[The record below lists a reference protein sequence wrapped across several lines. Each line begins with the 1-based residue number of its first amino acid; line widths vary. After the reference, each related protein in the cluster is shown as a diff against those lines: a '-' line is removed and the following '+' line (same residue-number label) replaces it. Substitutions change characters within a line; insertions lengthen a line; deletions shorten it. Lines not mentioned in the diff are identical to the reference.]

1 MKTLQPMLALAPKL
15 NSELSKDDGYVVRRL
30 DQLETHGKYSVI
42 YEITRIE
49 TLLTLSFVESFFCGS
64 TNHAV

>member
-1 MKTLQPMLALAPKL
+1 MKTLQPMLAPAPNL
-15 NSELSKDDGYVVRRL
+15 NPELSTDDTYVVRRL

-49 TLLTLSFVESFFCGS
+49 TLLTLSLVESFFCGS